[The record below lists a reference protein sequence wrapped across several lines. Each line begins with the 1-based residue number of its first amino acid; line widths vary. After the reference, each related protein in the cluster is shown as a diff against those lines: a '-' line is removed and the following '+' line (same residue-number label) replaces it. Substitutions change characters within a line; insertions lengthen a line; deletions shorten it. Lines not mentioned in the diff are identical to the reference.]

1 MKKLFTTLL
10 LLLPLVLNSAVIDFT
25 GGTVIFGDETLEN
38 QTTNGQ
44 GLFSAVSRYE
54 ENGFFLEYVLTEGST
69 YDWSQ
74 TIGNYYGESEP
85 NDVIH
90 GHWPSQDGNGLDYIK
105 IGKIDGSF
113 FDLEYFALTSNTEIG
128 GGHAT
133 GNEKVYIQ
141 GFKSNNRAL
150 WETEKYLIPGNNW
163 GVDETYNVFL
173 GDDFNEIEWATINE
187 SEDPEKTIKSFI
199 SKRIKGSIR
208 RAIDI
213 NRGAIKI
220 PEHKLNEIRKDN
232 GQDHNLVAMFFNSMF
247 LSIDEQL
254 NDEDEDN
261 MLYQIPDQSEIYNIG
276 LMNLY
281 LISLLKKHLA

>member
-1 MKKLFTTLL
+1 MKKLITTLL
-10 LLLPLVLNSAVIDFT
+10 LLLPLALNSAVITFT
-25 GGTVIFGDETLEN
+25 GGTVTFGDETLEN

-44 GLFSAVSRYE
+44 QLFSAVSRYE

-90 GHWPSQDGNGLDYIK
+90 GHWPNQDGNGLDYIK

-163 GVDETYNVFL
+163 GVDEIYNVFL
-173 GDDFNEIEWATINE
+173 GDDFNEIEWATI
-187 SEDPEKTIKSFI
+187 T
-199 SKRIKGSIR
+199 GSDAFCFGMDQFTFDEIAE
-208 RAIDI
+208 AIGNNGI
-213 NRGAIKI
+213 NLTTGETGPSI
-220 PEHKLNEIRKDN
+220 PEPSTYSLFIGFCVFLYVAIRKRN
-232 GQDHNLVAMFFNSMF
+232 GNQKD
-247 LSIDEQL
+247 IR
-254 NDEDEDN
+254 
-261 MLYQIPDQSEIYNIG
+261 
-276 LMNLY
+276 
-281 LISLLKKHLA
+281 